1 VRASLGRGYIL
12 TMAEPVAAARSFDDE
27 ALPHLDALYR
37 VALRLTADPSMAEDL
52 VQDTMLKAY
61 RSWRQYRPGTN
72 AKGWLLTI
80 LRNTF
85 INDYRRRKHEPIAM
99 DLEAAEPHAI
109 YRSVQDVDP
118 EGTFFSQIVDDKVLE
133 AVDALPPEFREV
145 LVLSDIEGMRYAEIA
160 DSLHIP
166 VGTVKSRLF
175 RARRQLQ
182 AGLYAHAVE
191 MGYIR
196 PREHQP

>member
-1 VRASLGRGYIL
+1 
-12 TMAEPVAAARSFDDE
+12 MAEPSAAGRTFDDE

-37 VALRLTADPSMAEDL
+37 VALRLTMDPTQAEDL

-85 INDYRRRKHEPIAM
+85 INDYRRRKLEPIAM

-109 YRSVQDVDP
+109 LRQIADSDP
-118 EGTFFSQIVDDKVLE
+118 EGNFFAQIVDQRVLE
-133 AVDALPPEFREV
+133 AIDALPTEFREV
-145 LVLSDIEGMRYAEIA
+145 LVLSDMEGLSYAEIA
-160 DSLHIP
+160 EALQVP

-182 AGLYAHAVE
+182 GALYAHAVE

-196 PREHQP
+196 PRTG

>member
-1 VRASLGRGYIL
+1 
-12 TMAEPVAAARSFDDE
+12 MAEPSAAGRTFDEE

-37 VALRLTADPSMAEDL
+37 VALRLTAEPSLAEDL

-61 RSWRQYRPGTN
+61 RAWRQYRPGTN

-99 DLEAAEPHAI
+99 DVEAAEPYALD
-109 YRSVQDVDP
+109 RSIQETDP
-118 EGTFFSQIVDDKVLE
+118 EGTFFSQIVDDKVLQ
-133 AVDALPPEFREV
+133 AVDALPSDFREV

-160 DSLHIP
+160 ETLQIP

-175 RARRQLQ
+175 RARRLLQ

-196 PREHQP
+196 PREKQP

>member
-1 VRASLGRGYIL
+1 
-12 TMAEPVAAARSFDDE
+12 MAEPSTAGRTFDEE

-37 VALRLTADPSMAEDL
+37 VALRLTADPTLAEDL

-61 RSWRQYRPGTN
+61 RSWRQYRSGTN

-99 DLEAAEPHAI
+99 DVEAAEPRAL
-109 YRSVQDVDP
+109 YRSIQETDP
-118 EGTFFSQIVDDKVLE
+118 EGAFFSQIVDDKVLE
-133 AVDALPPEFREV
+133 AVDSLPTEFREV
-145 LVLSDIEGMRYAEIA
+145 LALSDIEGMSYAEIA
-160 DSLHIP
+160 ETLQIP

-175 RARRQLQ
+175 RARRHLQ
-182 AGLYAHAVE
+182 ADLYAHAVE

-196 PREHQP
+196 PREKQP

>member
-1 VRASLGRGYIL
+1 
-12 TMAEPVAAARSFDDE
+12 MAEPSAAGRPFDAE

-37 VALRLTADPSMAEDL
+37 VAVRLTGDPTLAEDL

-99 DLEAAEPHAI
+99 DLEPIEPYAL
-109 YRSVQDVDP
+109 YRSVEETDP
-118 EGTFFSQIVDDKVLE
+118 EGTFFSRIVDAKVIE
-133 AVDALPPEFREV
+133 AIDALPPDFREV
-145 LVLSDIEGMRYAEIA
+145 LVLSDMEGLSYAEIA
-160 DSLHIP
+160 EALDIP

-175 RARRQLQ
+175 YAVRRVRQ
-182 AGLYAHAVE
+182 ALTSRWE
-191 MGYIR
+191 IEESEPIR
-196 PREHQP
+196 

>member
-1 VRASLGRGYIL
+1 
-12 TMAEPVAAARSFDDE
+12 MAEPTAATRSFDDE
-27 ALPHLDALYR
+27 ALPHLDTLYR
-37 VALRLTADPSMAEDL
+37 VALRLTADPSQAEDL

-72 AKGWLLTI
+72 ARGWLLTI

-99 DLEAAEPHAI
+99 DLEAAEPHAV
-109 YRSVQDVDP
+109 YRSMQESDP
-118 EGTFFSQIVDDKVLE
+118 EGTFFSQIVDDKVIE
-133 AVDALPPEFREV
+133 AIDALPTDFREV
-145 LVLSDIEGMRYAEIA
+145 LVLSDIEGMSYGEIA
-160 DSLHIP
+160 ETLGIP

-182 AGLYAHAVE
+182 AALYEHAVE
-191 MGYIR
+191 MGYIQA
-196 PREHQP
+196 REGRT

>member
-1 VRASLGRGYIL
+1 MAHYIPF
-12 TMAEPVAAARSFDDE
+12 MAEPSAAGRSFDEE

-37 VALRLTADPSMAEDL
+37 VALRLTADASQAEDL

-61 RSWRQYRPGTN
+61 RSWQQYRPGTN

-99 DLEAAEPHAI
+99 DLEAVEPHALD
-109 YRSVQDVDP
+109 RSMQEADP
-118 EGTFFSQIVDDKVLE
+118 EGAFFSQIVDDKVME
-133 AVDALPPEFREV
+133 AIDRLPTEFREV
-145 LVLSDIEGMRYAEIA
+145 LALSDIEGMRYAEIA
-160 DSLHIP
+160 EVLKIP

-182 AGLYAHAVE
+182 AELYAHAVE
-191 MGYIR
+191 MGYIQ
-196 PREHQP
+196 PRESPT